1 MGEKLVVMKV
11 AAGEIKATHRDYC
24 TIYKQEHK

>member
-1 MGEKLVVMKV
+1 MGEKLVMKV
-11 AAGEIKATHRDYC
+11 AAGEIKATHRDYW